1 MDGSLSTGSFR
12 SSSIDSLRADSLR
25 FDAQRGD
32 SLGADFS
39 GGLNSSSVQG
49 NLFEQIL
56 SLPAP
61 ISVDRHSESL
71 DTNSSDPPDDTVEPT
86 AESDSAAENASS
98 ETEDEP
104 KETDD
109 TPPSAVIAT
118 AQVANEAELLHEAA
132 DVGPEVTPDETA
144 PHVGDTEVAQD
155 SLELK
160 PAAAADPDSGNEQN
174 GNELTSQTVTETSNA
189 DNSAGSTE
197 DAVLNQAQE
206 TSDQDPQES
215 RAEATQ
221 AQNELTTAATE
232 EAAGLNRLQQQQETA
247 EGPTDRP
254 LEEQTTTQ
262 APEATQREGRHSEG
276 KREEGKWYE
285 KDAPNSSEPQRF
297 DESYAENL
305 KPVPAEQRQT
315 SEQLLPAAEATPAA
329 KLVESISTPDQVFA
343 TSTTTTTTT
352 TTVSSILPEAA
363 ALSTSTTLDGDA
375 ANIASPS
382 SSGKLDRNA
391 TRDASKA
398 AQPNQPS
405 SPDELTQH
413 ERIRLVQRV
422 ARSFARLGPT
432 GGQIN
437 LRLHP
442 PQLGSLNVQVRLEG
456 RSMTAKLTTE
466 TSAARDAILESLP
479 VLRGRLAE
487 QGYEVSQFQVEVA
500 DNNADANFGRNNEQ
514 AAQDSRRDAQASQVD
529 YRRLALGRSQTNEER
544 PSNTNPTLIWQA
556 TAGIDVHA

>member
-32 SLGADFS
+32 SLGADVS
-39 GGLNSSSVQG
+39 GGLSSSSVQG

-71 DTNSSDPPDDTVEPT
+71 DTHSSDPPDDTVEPT
-86 AESDSAAENASS
+86 AGPDSAAENASS

-109 TPPSAVIAT
+109 TPPSVVIA
-118 AQVANEAELLHEAA
+118 ASQVANEAEVLHEAA
-132 DVGPEVTPDETA
+132 DVGPEATPDETA

-174 GNELTSQTVTETSNA
+174 SNELTSQTVAEASNV
-189 DNSAGSTE
+189 DSSAGSTE

-206 TSDQDPQES
+206 TSDQEPQETS
-215 RAEATQ
+215 KESTA
-221 AQNELTTAATE
+221 AQNELNTAATE
-232 EAAGLNRLQQQQETA
+232 EASGLNRLQQQQETA

-262 APEATQREGRHSEG
+262 ATETNQREGRHSEG

-285 KDAPNSSEPQRF
+285 KDASTSSEPQRS

-305 KPVPAEQRQT
+305 KPISAEQRQT
-315 SEQLLPAAEATPAA
+315 SEQLLPSAEATTAA

-343 TSTTTTTTT
+343 ASTTTTT

-363 ALSTSTTLDGDA
+363 AASTSTTLDGDA

-382 SSGKLDRNA
+382 SSGKVERNA

-398 AQPNQPS
+398 TQPNQPS

-500 DNNADANFGRNNEQ
+500 DNNADANFGQNNEQ